1 MTTATPIANPL
12 LDSPTIAPPTPSEL
26 DDLISRDPLD
36 LSAQDIDA
44 IIAMQRQ
51 YRARLEAGVKPK
63 RGGRTADAPKVSLDL
78 ATLGLLREATKPA
91 ELRSTG
97 QNSGASGF
105 RRRL

>member
-1 MTTATPIANPL
+1 MTTNPL
-12 LDSPTIAPPTPSEL
+12 LDSPAIAPPTPSEL

-36 LSAQDIDA
+36 LSAQDIDK

-63 RGGRTADAPKVSLDL
+63 RRARSADAPKVSLDL
-78 ATLGLLREATKPA
+78 AALGLVKAAPTITPA
-91 ELRSTG
+91 PAITG
-97 QNSGASGF
+97 SGF

>member
-1 MTTATPIANPL
+1 MTAPTPTANPL
-12 LDSPTIAPPTPSEL
+12 LDSPAIAPPTPSEL

-63 RGGRTADAPKVSLDL
+63 RGARTDAPKVSLDL
-78 ATLGLLREATKPA
+78 AALGLVKSTPAATSAPA
-91 ELRSTG
+91 TG
-97 QNSGASGF
+97 SGF